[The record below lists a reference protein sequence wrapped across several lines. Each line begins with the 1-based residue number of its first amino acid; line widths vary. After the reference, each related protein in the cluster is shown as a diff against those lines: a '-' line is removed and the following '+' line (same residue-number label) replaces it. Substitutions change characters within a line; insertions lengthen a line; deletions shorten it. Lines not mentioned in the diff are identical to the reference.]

1 MSISPLYAFVYLKSM
16 YKLDKNIIWLLR
28 GSQRKVVFLNLPKDP
43 FMSNKL
49 RKELNEKKETSLSL
63 REMSRHLRDFEKRG
77 LINCINK
84 EDPYNKIYSITK
96 KGLKALQG
104 LKKIDLTELSKKA
117 T

>member
-1 MSISPLYAFVYLKSM
+1 MSIFPLYAFVYLKSM

-28 GSQRKVVFLNLPKDP
+28 GSQRKAVFLNLPKDP

-63 REMSRHLRDFEKRG
+63 REMSRHLRDFEEKG

-84 EDPYNKIYSITK
+84 EDPYNLFYVITN
-96 KGLKALQG
+96 KGLRILQK
-104 LKKIDLTELSKKA
+104 LKKIEK
-117 T
+117 